1 MNNDSPFVPLDGLR
15 HAVTTI
21 RQGLVDHRVF
31 SAAEWDDAVVTIARA
46 HDQVGG
52 STRRHLYEVFAATLP
67 DARLDDVAR
76 LLEALILD
84 LGSRD
89 EGKEQLAPFALPDG
103 EDLALGHA
111 GGSRA

>member
-21 RQGLVDHRVF
+21 RRGLVNHQVF
-31 SAAEWDDAVVTIARA
+31 PAADWDDAVVTIARA

-52 STRRHLYEVFAATLP
+52 STRRHLYEVFAATVP

-76 LLEALILD
+76 PLEALVRD
-84 LGSRD
+84 LGSSD
-89 EGKEQLAPFALPDG
+89 EGQEQVALFAFPDG
-103 EDLALGHA
+103 EALALGRL
-111 GGSRA
+111 GGGRA

>member
-1 MNNDSPFVPLDGLR
+1 MNIDSPFVPLDCLR

-21 RQGLVDHRVF
+21 RRGLIDHQVF

-52 STRRHLYEVFAATLP
+52 STRRHLYDVFAATLP

-76 LLEALILD
+76 PLAALILD
-84 LGSRD
+84 LRPHD
-89 EGKEQLAPFALPDG
+89 EGREELVLFALPDG
-103 EDLALGHA
+103 EDLAVGPP

>member
-1 MNNDSPFVPLDGLR
+1 VNIDSPFVSLDGLR

-21 RQGLVDHRVF
+21 RRGLVEHQVF

-67 DARLDDVAR
+67 DGRLDEVAR
-76 LLEALILD
+76 PLAALALD
-84 LGSRD
+84 LGQRD
-89 EGKEQLAPFALPDG
+89 EE
-103 EDLALGHA
+103 
-111 GGSRA
+111 